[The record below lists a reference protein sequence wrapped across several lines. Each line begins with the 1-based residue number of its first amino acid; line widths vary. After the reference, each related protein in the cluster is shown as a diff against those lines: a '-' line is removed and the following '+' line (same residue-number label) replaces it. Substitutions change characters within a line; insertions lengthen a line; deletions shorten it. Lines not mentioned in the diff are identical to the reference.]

1 MKKNNFKIVKIDKS
15 KNLFNYEKK
24 ILINELILDLKLG
37 YYDFE
42 KEKAQKVKFSLEID
56 YQDKKPSND
65 KDIKSIVNYGTIVK
79 FITKLIKKKHYNFLE
94 TLAEAVFDE
103 LFKDKRIAKI
113 MLKIEKLEILKQ
125 CSSVGIQITKKE
137 VMISSEIGKEVI
149 KKELPLIP
157 KLPGVYRMLNDKGD
171 ILYVGK
177 AKNLP
182 NRLKSYVS
190 EKNHIIRT
198 ERMLSQTRKLE
209 ITTTSNESEALL
221 LEANLIKKY
230 KPKFNILL
238 RDDKSFPFI
247 FIGNKDKWPQIK
259 RHRGKKTKKGFYF
272 GPFASA
278 GSANWTIKMI
288 QKIFHLRVCD
298 DTVFKNRERP
308 CILYQIKRCSGP
320 CVGYIEKNEYKKT
333 VDDAIEFVSGKSRK
347 IQKSLSDQMEK
358 ASDNLDFEKAG
369 ILRDR
374 IKSLNIIQSSQRI
387 NEANL
392 IEADVIA
399 GYKESGKTCI
409 QVFFYRS
416 KQNWGNQA
424 FFPKHDP
431 DEKLSDILN
440 SFVSQFYEN
449 KSVPSSIIL
458 SEEIK
463 EKILIEKTLSQ
474 KEEKQIDISIAKK
487 GSKLK
492 VINQAIKN
500 AKDSLTRKLYESQNN
515 RELFDA
521 VANKFNLETN
531 INLIEVYDNS
541 HIQGTNSVG
550 ALIAYGDEGFIKKRY
565 RKFNIKIQK
574 NEQDDYGMMREVL
587 NRRFKRAIQE
597 KDNYLTFPDLVLID
611 GGKGQYSV
619 ARETLNELG
628 LHDLPIVAIAKGKQ
642 RNSGNE
648 TFFHNGKEFK
658 FIKNDPT
665 LFFLQ
670 RIRDESHRF
679 AISAHRAKRKKG
691 ISKSLLD
698 QIEGIGSIRKRALL
712 NHFGSARAVE
722 SASLDEIKSVEGVE
736 AKVAK
741 KIYNFFHE

>member
-1 MKKNNFKIVKIDKS
+1 MGYKS
-15 KNLFNYEKK
+15 
-24 ILINELILDLKLG
+24 
-37 YYDFE
+37 
-42 KEKAQKVKFSLEID
+42 Q
-56 YQDKKPSND
+56 
-65 KDIKSIVNYGTIVK
+65 
-79 FITKLIKKKHYNFLE
+79 
-94 TLAEAVFDE
+94 
-103 LFKDKRIAKI
+103 
-113 MLKIEKLEILKQ
+113 
-125 CSSVGIQITKKE
+125 KKE
-137 VMISSEIGKEVI
+137 VMISSEIGKEII

-157 KLPGVYRMLNDKGD
+157 KLPGVYKMLSDKD
-171 ILYVGK
+171 QILYVGK

-198 ERMLSQTRKLE
+198 ERMLSQTRKIE

-221 LEANLIKKY
+221 LEANLIKKH

-247 FIGNKDKWPQIK
+247 FIGNKDKWSQIK
-259 RHRGKKTKKGFYF
+259 RHRGKKTKEGFYF

-298 DTVFKNRERP
+298 DTVFKNRQRP

-320 CVGYIEKNEYKKT
+320 CVGYIDESEYKRT

-347 IQKSLSDQMEK
+347 IQKNLSDQMEK
-358 ASDNLDFEKAG
+358 ASESLDFEKAG

-392 IEADVIA
+392 VEADVIA
-399 GYKESGKTCI
+399 AYKESGQTCI

-424 FFPKHDP
+424 FFPIHDP
-431 DEKLSDILN
+431 DENLGNILN

-449 KSVPSSIIL
+449 KSVPSTIIL
-458 SEEIK
+458 SQEIK
-463 EKILIEKTLSQ
+463 EKILIEQTLSQ
-474 KEEKQIDISIAKK
+474 KESKQVNISVAKK

-500 AKDSLTRKLYESQNN
+500 AKDSLNRKLHETQNN
-515 RELFDA
+515 RELFESV
-521 VANKFNLETN
+521 VAKFNLETN

-550 ALIAYGDEGFIKKRY
+550 ALISYGDEGFIKKRY
-565 RKFNIKIQK
+565 RKFNIKMKK
-574 NEQDDYGMMREVL
+574 NEQDDYGMMKEVL
-587 NRRFKRAIQE
+587 TRRFKKAVQE
-597 KDNYLTFPDLVLID
+597 KEGHLSFPDLIFVD

-628 LHDLPIVAIAKGKQ
+628 LHDIPLIAIAKGKF

-648 TFFHNGKEFK
+648 TFFHNGKEYK
-658 FIKNDPT
+658 FSKNDPT

-679 AISAHRAKRKKG
+679 AISAHRARRKKG

-736 AKVAK
+736 EKVAK

>member
-1 MKKNNFKIVKIDKS
+1 
-15 KNLFNYEKK
+15 
-24 ILINELILDLKLG
+24 LG
-37 YYDFE
+37 Y
-42 KEKAQKVKFSLEID
+42 
-56 YQDKKPSND
+56 
-65 KDIKSIVNYGTIVK
+65 KS
-79 FITKLIKKKHYNFLE
+79 
-94 TLAEAVFDE
+94 
-103 LFKDKRIAKI
+103 
-113 MLKIEKLEILKQ
+113 Q
-125 CSSVGIQITKKE
+125 KKE
-137 VMISSEIGKEVI
+137 VMISSEIGKEII

-157 KLPGVYRMLNDKGD
+157 KLPGVYKMLSDKD
-171 ILYVGK
+171 QILYVGK

-198 ERMLSQTRKLE
+198 ERMLSQTRKIE

-221 LEANLIKKY
+221 LEANLIKKH

-247 FIGNKDKWPQIK
+247 FIGNKDKWSQIK
-259 RHRGKKTKKGFYF
+259 RHRGKKTKEGFYF

-320 CVGYIEKNEYKKT
+320 CVGYIDENEYKRT

-347 IQKSLSDQMEK
+347 IQKNLSDQMEK
-358 ASDNLDFEKAG
+358 ASESLDFEKAG

-392 IEADVIA
+392 VEADVIA
-399 GYKESGKTCI
+399 AYKESGQTCI

-431 DEKLSDILN
+431 DENLGNILN

-458 SEEIK
+458 SQEIK
-463 EKILIEKTLSQ
+463 EKILIEQTLSQ
-474 KEEKQIDISIAKK
+474 KEGKQVNISVAKK

-500 AKDSLTRKLYESQNN
+500 AKDSLNRKLHETQNN
-515 RELFDA
+515 RELFESV
-521 VANKFNLETN
+521 VAKFNLETN

-550 ALIAYGDEGFIKKRY
+550 ALISYGDEGFIKKRY
-565 RKFNIKIQK
+565 RKFNIKMKK
-574 NEQDDYGMMREVL
+574 NEQDDYGMMKEVL
-587 NRRFKRAIQE
+587 TRRFKKAVQE
-597 KDNYLTFPDLVLID
+597 KEGHLSFPDLIFVD

-628 LHDLPIVAIAKGKQ
+628 LHDIPLIAIAKGKF

-648 TFFHNGKEFK
+648 TFFHNGKEYK
-658 FIKNDPT
+658 FSKNDPT

-679 AISAHRAKRKKG
+679 AISAHRARRKKG

-736 AKVAK
+736 EKVAK

>member
-1 MKKNNFKIVKIDKS
+1 
-15 KNLFNYEKK
+15 
-24 ILINELILDLKLG
+24 
-37 YYDFE
+37 
-42 KEKAQKVKFSLEID
+42 
-56 YQDKKPSND
+56 
-65 KDIKSIVNYGTIVK
+65 
-79 FITKLIKKKHYNFLE
+79 
-94 TLAEAVFDE
+94 
-103 LFKDKRIAKI
+103 
-113 MLKIEKLEILKQ
+113 
-125 CSSVGIQITKKE
+125 
-137 VMISSEIGKEVI
+137 MISSDIGKEVI
-149 KKELPLIP
+149 KKELTLIP
-157 KLPGVYRMLNDKGD
+157 KLPGVYRMLNDKGE

-182 NRLKSYVS
+182 NRLKSYIA

-198 ERMLSQTRKLE
+198 ERMLSQTKKLE

-221 LEANLIKKY
+221 LEANLIKKH

-247 FIGNKDKWPQIK
+247 FIGNKDVWPQIR
-259 RHRGKKTKKGFYF
+259 RHRGKKTKEGFYF

-320 CVGYIEKNEYKKT
+320 CVGYVEKEDYKKT

-358 ASDNLDFEKAG
+358 ASEDLDFEKAV

-431 DEKLSDILN
+431 DESLSNILN

-449 KSVPSSIIL
+449 KSVPSSIII

-463 EKILIEKTLSQ
+463 EKNLIEKTLSK
-474 KEEKQIDISIAKK
+474 KEGKQVNLSVAKK

-492 VINQAIKN
+492 VINQATKN
-500 AKDSLTRKLYESQNN
+500 AKESLNRKLYESQNN
-515 RELFDA
+515 RELFDS
-521 VANKFNLETN
+521 VASKFNLETN
-531 INLIEVYDNS
+531 INLVEVYDNS

-550 ALIAYGDEGFIKKRY
+550 ALIAFGEEGFIKKRY
-565 RKFNIKIQK
+565 RKFNIKSKK

-597 KDNYLTFPDLVLID
+597 KDNYLSFPDLVIVD

-619 ARETLNELG
+619 ARDSLNELG
-628 LHDLPIVAIAKGKQ
+628 LHEIPIIAIAKGKF

-648 TFFHNGKEFK
+648 TFFHNGKEYK
-658 FIKNDPT
+658 FNKNDPT

-679 AISAHRAKRKKG
+679 AISAHRAKRKRG

-722 SASLDEIKSVEGVE
+722 SASLDEIKSVDGVE
-736 AKVAK
+736 EKVAK

>member
-1 MKKNNFKIVKIDKS
+1 MTNSDT
-15 KNLFNYEKK
+15 
-24 ILINELILDLKLG
+24 G
-37 YYDFE
+37 
-42 KEKAQKVKFSLEID
+42 
-56 YQDKKPSND
+56 
-65 KDIKSIVNYGTIVK
+65 KDI
-79 FITKLIKKKHYNFLE
+79 
-94 TLAEAVFDE
+94 
-103 LFKDKRIAKI
+103 
-113 MLKIEKLEILKQ
+113 
-125 CSSVGIQITKKE
+125 
-137 VMISSEIGKEVI
+137 I
-149 KKELPLIP
+149 KKEIPLIA
-157 KLPGVYRMLNDKGD
+157 KLPGIYKMLNEKNEV
-171 ILYVGK
+171 LYVGK

-198 ERMLSQTRKLE
+198 ERMLSQTKRIE

-230 KPKFNILL
+230 KPRFNILL

-247 FIGNKDKWPQIK
+247 FISNKEKWPQIK
-259 RHRGKKTKKGFYF
+259 KHRGKKDKEGFFF

-288 QKIFHLRVCD
+288 QKIFQLRICD

-320 CVGYIEKNEYKKT
+320 CVNFIHENDYKKS
-333 VDDAIEFVSGKSRK
+333 VDDAIDFVSGKSRK
-347 IQKSLSDQMEK
+347 IQKSLSAQMET
-358 ASDNLDFEKAG
+358 ASDELDFEKAA

-392 IEADVIA
+392 VEADVIA

-431 DEKLSDILN
+431 DENLSNIIN
-440 SFVSQFYEN
+440 SFVTQFYEN
-449 KSVPSSIIL
+449 KSVPINIIL
-458 SEEIK
+458 SEDIK
-463 EKILIEKTLSQ
+463 EKLLIEKTLSK
-474 KEEKQIDISIAKK
+474 KENKQISISVAKK

-492 VINQAIKN
+492 VINQALKN
-500 AKDSLTRKLYESQNN
+500 AKDSLNRKIYESQNN
-515 RELFDA
+515 KDLFE
-521 VANKFNLETN
+521 NISQKFDLESN
-531 INLIEVYDNS
+531 INLVEVYDNS
-541 HIQGTNSVG
+541 HIQGTDSIG
-550 ALIAYGDEGFIKKRY
+550 ALITFGEEGFIKKRY
-565 RKFNIKIQK
+565 RKFNIKIK
-574 NEQDDYGMMREVL
+574 NNEQDDYGMMREVI

-597 KDNYLTFPDLVLID
+597 KDNYLTMPDLILID

-619 ARETLNELG
+619 VRETMNELG
-628 LHDLPIVAIAKGKQ
+628 LHEIPVIAIAKGKL

-658 FIKNDPT
+658 FEKNDPT

-670 RIRDESHRF
+670 RIRDEAHRF

-691 ISKSLLD
+691 LKKSLLD
-698 QIEGIGSIRKRALL
+698 QISGIGSIRKRALL

-736 AKVAK
+736 EKVAK

>member
-1 MKKNNFKIVKIDKS
+1 
-15 KNLFNYEKK
+15 
-24 ILINELILDLKLG
+24 
-37 YYDFE
+37 
-42 KEKAQKVKFSLEID
+42 
-56 YQDKKPSND
+56 
-65 KDIKSIVNYGTIVK
+65 
-79 FITKLIKKKHYNFLE
+79 
-94 TLAEAVFDE
+94 
-103 LFKDKRIAKI
+103 
-113 MLKIEKLEILKQ
+113 ML
-125 CSSVGIQITKKE
+125 
-137 VMISSEIGKEVI
+137 SSETGKEVI
-149 KKELPLIP
+149 KKELPLMP
-157 KLPGVYRMLNDKGD
+157 KLPGVYRMLNSKNE

-177 AKNLP
+177 AKSLT

-198 ERMLSQTRKLE
+198 ERMLSQTKKLE

-230 KPKFNILL
+230 KPKYNILL

-247 FIGNKDKWPQIK
+247 FIGNKEKWPQIK
-259 RHRGKKTKKGFYF
+259 RHRGKKNKDGFYF

-320 CVGYIEKNEYKKT
+320 CVGYIKNDEYKHT
-333 VDDAIEFVSGKSRK
+333 VEDAIEFVSGKSRK
-347 IQKSLSDQMEK
+347 IQKNLSKQMEK
-358 ASDNLDFEKAG
+358 ASEELDFERAT

-431 DEKLSDILN
+431 DESLNEILN
-440 SFVSQFYEN
+440 SFISQFYEN
-449 KSVPSSIIL
+449 KSVPKTIIIN
-458 SEEIK
+458 EEIK
-463 EKILIEKTLSQ
+463 EKTLIEKTLSK
-474 KEEKQIDISIAKK
+474 KENKEINISVAKK

-500 AKDSLTRKLYESQNN
+500 AKDSLNRKLYESQNN
-515 RELFDA
+515 RDLFDK
-521 VANKFNLETN
+521 VTKKFNLETN
-531 INLIEVYDNS
+531 VSLVEVYDNS

-550 ALIAYGDEGFIKKRY
+550 ALITFGEEGFIKKRY
-565 RKFNIKIQK
+565 RKFNIKIKQ
-574 NEQDDYGMMREVL
+574 NEQDDYGMIKEVL
-587 NRRFKRAIQE
+587 NRRFKKAIQE
-597 KDNYLTFPDLVLID
+597 KDNYLSFPDLVLID
-611 GGKGQYSV
+611 GGKGQYSS

-628 LHDLPIVAIAKGKQ
+628 LHDIPIIAIAKGKF
-642 RNSGNE
+642 RNSGDE
-648 TFFHNGKEFK
+648 TFFYNGKSFK
-658 FIKNDPT
+658 FLKNDPT

-670 RIRDESHRF
+670 RIRDEAHRF

-736 AKVAK
+736 EKVAK

>member
-1 MKKNNFKIVKIDKS
+1 MRN
-15 KNLFNYEKK
+15 
-24 ILINELILDLKLG
+24 
-37 YYDFE
+37 
-42 KEKAQKVKFSLEID
+42 
-56 YQDKKPSND
+56 
-65 KDIKSIVNYGTIVK
+65 
-79 FITKLIKKKHYNFLE
+79 
-94 TLAEAVFDE
+94 
-103 LFKDKRIAKI
+103 
-113 MLKIEKLEILKQ
+113 
-125 CSSVGIQITKKE
+125 
-137 VMISSEIGKEVI
+137 SEIGKEVI
-149 KKELPLIP
+149 KKQLPLIP
-157 KLPGVYRMLNDKGD
+157 KLPGVYKMLSINNE

-198 ERMLSQTRKLE
+198 ERMLSQTKKLE

-221 LEANLIKKY
+221 LEANLIKKH

-247 FIGNKDKWPQIK
+247 YISNKSKWPLITK
-259 RHRGKKTKKGFYF
+259 HRGKKNKDGFFF

-288 QKIFHLRVCD
+288 QKIFQLRVCD
-298 DTVFKNRERP
+298 DTVFKKRERP

-320 CVGYIEKNEYKKT
+320 CVGYIEKDEYSKT

-358 ASDNLDFEKAG
+358 ASEDLDFEKAG

-374 IKSLNIIQSSQRI
+374 IKSLNIIQSSQRV

-399 GYKESGKTCI
+399 GFKESGKTCI

-431 DEKLSDILN
+431 DDKLEDILN
-440 SFVSQFYEN
+440 SFIAQFYEN
-449 KSVPSSIIL
+449 KNAPQNLIL
-458 SEEIK
+458 SHQIQEK
-463 EKILIEKTLSQ
+463 ELLEKTFSK
-474 KEEKQIDISIAKK
+474 KENKNVSISIAKK

-492 VINQAIKN
+492 IVELAIKN
-500 AKDSLTRKLYESQNN
+500 AKDSLNRKIYESQNN
-515 RELFDA
+515 KNFFEEISQ
-521 VANKFNLETN
+521 KFNLESN
-531 INLIEVYDNS
+531 ISLIEVYDNS
-541 HIQGTNSVG
+541 HMQGTNSVG
-550 ALIAYGDEGFIKKRY
+550 ALITYGEDGFIKKRY

-597 KDNYLTFPDLVLID
+597 KDNYLTFPDLVMID
-611 GGKGQYSV
+611 GGKGQYSI

-658 FIKNDPT
+658 FTKNDPT

>member
-1 MKKNNFKIVKIDKS
+1 MTNSDT
-15 KNLFNYEKK
+15 
-24 ILINELILDLKLG
+24 G
-37 YYDFE
+37 
-42 KEKAQKVKFSLEID
+42 
-56 YQDKKPSND
+56 
-65 KDIKSIVNYGTIVK
+65 KD
-79 FITKLIKKKHYNFLE
+79 
-94 TLAEAVFDE
+94 
-103 LFKDKRIAKI
+103 
-113 MLKIEKLEILKQ
+113 
-125 CSSVGIQITKKE
+125 
-137 VMISSEIGKEVI
+137 VI
-149 KKELPLIP
+149 KKEIPLIA
-157 KLPGVYRMLNDKGD
+157 KLPGVYKMLNEKNEV
-171 ILYVGK
+171 LYVGK

-209 ITTTSNESEALL
+209 VTTTSNESEALL

-230 KPKFNILL
+230 KPRFNILL

-247 FIGNKDKWPQIK
+247 FISNKEKWPQIK
-259 RHRGKKTKKGFYF
+259 KHRGKKDKEGFFF

-288 QKIFHLRVCD
+288 QKIFQLRICD

-320 CVGYIEKNEYKKT
+320 CVNFIHENDYKKS
-333 VDDAIEFVSGKSRK
+333 VDDAIDFVSGKSRK
-347 IQKSLSDQMEK
+347 IQKSLSAQMET
-358 ASDNLDFEKAG
+358 ASDELDFEKAA

-392 IEADVIA
+392 VEADVIA

-431 DEKLSDILN
+431 DENLSNIIN
-440 SFVSQFYEN
+440 SFVTQFYEN
-449 KSVPSSIIL
+449 KSVPINIIL
-458 SEEIK
+458 SEDIK
-463 EKILIEKTLSQ
+463 EKLLIEKTLSK
-474 KEEKQIDISIAKK
+474 KENKQISISVAKK

-492 VINQAIKN
+492 VINQALKN
-500 AKDSLTRKLYESQNN
+500 AKDSLNRKIYESQNN
-515 RELFDA
+515 KDLFE
-521 VANKFNLETN
+521 NISQKFDLESN
-531 INLIEVYDNS
+531 INLVEVYDNS
-541 HIQGTNSVG
+541 HIQGTDSIG
-550 ALIAYGDEGFIKKRY
+550 ALITFGEEGFIKKRY
-565 RKFNIKIQK
+565 RKFNIKIK
-574 NEQDDYGMMREVL
+574 NNEQDDYGMMREVI

-597 KDNYLTFPDLVLID
+597 KDNYLTMPDLILID

-619 ARETLNELG
+619 VRETMNELG
-628 LHDLPIVAIAKGKQ
+628 LHEIPVIAIAKGKL

-648 TFFHNGKEFK
+648 TFFYNGKEFK
-658 FIKNDPT
+658 FEKNDPT

-670 RIRDESHRF
+670 RIRDEAHRF

-691 ISKSLLD
+691 LKKSLLD
-698 QIEGIGSIRKRALL
+698 QINGIGSIRKRALL

-736 AKVAK
+736 EKVAK

>member
-1 MKKNNFKIVKIDKS
+1 
-15 KNLFNYEKK
+15 
-24 ILINELILDLKLG
+24 
-37 YYDFE
+37 
-42 KEKAQKVKFSLEID
+42 
-56 YQDKKPSND
+56 
-65 KDIKSIVNYGTIVK
+65 
-79 FITKLIKKKHYNFLE
+79 
-94 TLAEAVFDE
+94 
-103 LFKDKRIAKI
+103 
-113 MLKIEKLEILKQ
+113 
-125 CSSVGIQITKKE
+125 
-137 VMISSEIGKEVI
+137 MISSETGKEVI

-157 KLPGVYRMLNDKGD
+157 KLPGVYRMLNEKGD

-182 NRLKSYVS
+182 NRLKSYVA

-247 FIGNKDKWPQIK
+247 FIGNKDQWPQIK
-259 RHRGKKTKKGFYF
+259 RHRGKKTKEGFYF

-298 DTVFKNRERP
+298 DTVFKNRQRP

-347 IQKSLSDQMEK
+347 IQKNLSELMEK
-358 ASDNLDFEKAG
+358 ASENLDFEKAV

-474 KEEKQIDISIAKK
+474 KEEKQINISVAKK

-492 VINQAIKN
+492 VIHQAIKN
-500 AKDSLTRKLYESQNN
+500 AKDSLNRKLYESQNN
-515 RELFDA
+515 KELFDS
-521 VANKFNLETN
+521 VASKFNLETS

-565 RKFNIKIQK
+565 RKFNIKLKQ

-597 KDNYLTFPDLVLID
+597 KDNYLTFPDLVLVD

-628 LHDLPIVAIAKGKQ
+628 LHDLPIIAIAKGKL

-648 TFFHNGKEFK
+648 TFFHDGKEFK
-658 FIKNDPT
+658 FEKNDPT

>member
-1 MKKNNFKIVKIDKS
+1 
-15 KNLFNYEKK
+15 
-24 ILINELILDLKLG
+24 
-37 YYDFE
+37 
-42 KEKAQKVKFSLEID
+42 
-56 YQDKKPSND
+56 
-65 KDIKSIVNYGTIVK
+65 
-79 FITKLIKKKHYNFLE
+79 
-94 TLAEAVFDE
+94 
-103 LFKDKRIAKI
+103 
-113 MLKIEKLEILKQ
+113 
-125 CSSVGIQITKKE
+125 
-137 VMISSEIGKEVI
+137 MISSEIGKEII

-157 KLPGVYRMLNDKGD
+157 KLPGVYKMLSDKD
-171 ILYVGK
+171 QILYVGK

-198 ERMLSQTRKLE
+198 ERMLSQTRKIE

-221 LEANLIKKY
+221 LEANLIKKH

-247 FIGNKDKWPQIK
+247 FIGNKDKWSQIK
-259 RHRGKKTKKGFYF
+259 RHRGKKTKEGFYF

-320 CVGYIEKNEYKKT
+320 CVGFIDESEYKRT

-347 IQKSLSDQMEK
+347 IQKNLSDQMEK
-358 ASDNLDFEKAG
+358 ASESLDFEKAG

-392 IEADVIA
+392 VEADVIA
-399 GYKESGKTCI
+399 AYKESGQTCI

-431 DEKLSDILN
+431 DENLGNILN

-458 SEEIK
+458 SQEIK
-463 EKILIEKTLSQ
+463 EKILIEKTLTQ
-474 KEEKQIDISIAKK
+474 KEGKQVNISVAKK

-500 AKDSLTRKLYESQNN
+500 AKDSLNRKLHETQNN
-515 RELFDA
+515 RELFESV
-521 VANKFNLETN
+521 VAKFNLETN

-550 ALIAYGDEGFIKKRY
+550 ALISYGDEGFIKKRY
-565 RKFNIKIQK
+565 RKFNIKMKK
-574 NEQDDYGMMREVL
+574 NEQDDYGMMKEVL
-587 NRRFKRAIQE
+587 TRRFKKAVQE
-597 KDNYLTFPDLVLID
+597 KEGHLSFPDLIFVD

-628 LHDLPIVAIAKGKQ
+628 LHDIPLIAIAKGKF

-648 TFFHNGKEFK
+648 TFFHNGKEYK
-658 FIKNDPT
+658 FSKNDPT

-679 AISAHRAKRKKG
+679 AISAHRARRKKG

-736 AKVAK
+736 EKVAK

>member
-1 MKKNNFKIVKIDKS
+1 MGYKS
-15 KNLFNYEKK
+15 
-24 ILINELILDLKLG
+24 
-37 YYDFE
+37 
-42 KEKAQKVKFSLEID
+42 Q
-56 YQDKKPSND
+56 
-65 KDIKSIVNYGTIVK
+65 
-79 FITKLIKKKHYNFLE
+79 
-94 TLAEAVFDE
+94 
-103 LFKDKRIAKI
+103 
-113 MLKIEKLEILKQ
+113 
-125 CSSVGIQITKKE
+125 KKE
-137 VMISSEIGKEVI
+137 VMISSEIGKEII

-157 KLPGVYRMLNDKGD
+157 KLPGVYKMVSDKD
-171 ILYVGK
+171 QILYVGK

-198 ERMLSQTRKLE
+198 ERMLSQTRKIE

-221 LEANLIKKY
+221 LEANLIKKH

-247 FIGNKDKWPQIK
+247 FIGNKDKWSQIK
-259 RHRGKKTKKGFYF
+259 RHRGKKTKEGFYF

-320 CVGYIEKNEYKKT
+320 CVGYIDESEYKRT

-347 IQKSLSDQMEK
+347 IQKNLSDQMEK
-358 ASDNLDFEKAG
+358 ASESLDFEKAG

-392 IEADVIA
+392 VEADVIA
-399 GYKESGKTCI
+399 AYKESGQTCI

-431 DEKLSDILN
+431 DENLGNILN

-458 SEEIK
+458 SQEIK
-463 EKILIEKTLSQ
+463 EKILIEHTLSL
-474 KEEKQIDISIAKK
+474 KESKQVNISVAKK

-500 AKDSLTRKLYESQNN
+500 AKDSLNRKLHETQNN
-515 RELFDA
+515 RELFESV
-521 VANKFNLETN
+521 VAKFNLETN

-550 ALIAYGDEGFIKKRY
+550 ALISYGDEGFIKKRY
-565 RKFNIKIQK
+565 RKFNIKMRK
-574 NEQDDYGMMREVL
+574 NEQDDYGMMKEVL
-587 NRRFKRAIQE
+587 TRRFKKAVQE
-597 KDNYLTFPDLVLID
+597 KEGHLSFPDLIFVD

-628 LHDLPIVAIAKGKQ
+628 LHDIPLIAIAKGKF

-648 TFFHNGKEFK
+648 TFFHNGKEYK
-658 FIKNDPT
+658 FSKNDPT

-679 AISAHRAKRKKG
+679 AISAHRARRKKG

-722 SASLDEIKSVEGVE
+722 SASLDEIRLVEGVE
-736 AKVAK
+736 EKVAK

>member
-1 MKKNNFKIVKIDKS
+1 
-15 KNLFNYEKK
+15 
-24 ILINELILDLKLG
+24 
-37 YYDFE
+37 
-42 KEKAQKVKFSLEID
+42 
-56 YQDKKPSND
+56 
-65 KDIKSIVNYGTIVK
+65 
-79 FITKLIKKKHYNFLE
+79 
-94 TLAEAVFDE
+94 
-103 LFKDKRIAKI
+103 
-113 MLKIEKLEILKQ
+113 
-125 CSSVGIQITKKE
+125 
-137 VMISSEIGKEVI
+137 MISSEIGKEVI
-149 KKELPLIP
+149 KKELALIP
-157 KLPGVYRMLNDKGD
+157 KLPGVYKMINSKNE

-198 ERMLSQTRKLE
+198 ERMLSQTKKIE

-221 LEANLIKKY
+221 LEANLIKKH

-247 FIGNKDKWPQIK
+247 FIGKEDKWPQIK
-259 RHRGKKTKKGFYF
+259 RHRGKKEKKGFFF

-308 CILYQIKRCSGP
+308 CILYQIKRCSAP
-320 CVGYIEKNEYKKT
+320 CVGFIEEKDYKQS

-347 IQKSLSDQMEK
+347 IQKNLSRQMEK
-358 ASDNLDFEKAG
+358 ASEELDFEKAT

-374 IKSLNIIQSSQRI
+374 IKSLNIIQSSQRV

-392 IEADVIA
+392 VEADVIA

-424 FFPKHDP
+424 FYPKHDA
-431 DEKLSDILN
+431 EENLSEILN

-449 KSVPSSIIL
+449 KSVPASIIL
-458 SEEIK
+458 SENIR
-463 EKILIEKTLSQ
+463 EKDLIEKTLSK
-474 KEEKQIDISIAKK
+474 KEDKQINISVAKK

-500 AKDSLTRKLYESQNN
+500 AKDSLSRKLYESQNN
-515 RELFDA
+515 KELFES
-521 VANKFNLETN
+521 VAKKFNLETS

-550 ALIAYGDEGFIKKRY
+550 ALITYGEEGFIKKRY
-565 RKFNIKIQK
+565 RKFNIKIRE
-574 NEQDDYGMMREVL
+574 NSQDDYGMIKEVL
-587 NRRFKRAIQE
+587 ERRFKRALQE

-611 GGKGQYSV
+611 GGKGQYSS
-619 ARETLNELG
+619 ARSSLNELG
-628 LHDLPIVAIAKGKQ
+628 LHDIPVIAIAKGKL

-648 TFFHNGKEFK
+648 VFFHNGKELK
-658 FIKNDPT
+658 FEKNDPT

-670 RIRDESHRF
+670 RIRDEAHRF
-679 AISAHRAKRKKG
+679 AVSAHRAKRKKG
-691 ISKSLLD
+691 MTSSLLD

-722 SASLDEIKSVEGVE
+722 SASLDVIQSVDGVE
-736 AKVAK
+736 EKVAK

>member
-1 MKKNNFKIVKIDKS
+1 LV
-15 KNLFNYEKK
+15 Y
-24 ILINELILDLKLG
+24 KL
-37 YYDFE
+37 
-42 KEKAQKVKFSLEID
+42 
-56 YQDKKPSND
+56 P
-65 KDIKSIVNYGTIVK
+65 
-79 FITKLIKKKHYNFLE
+79 
-94 TLAEAVFDE
+94 
-103 LFKDKRIAKI
+103 
-113 MLKIEKLEILKQ
+113 
-125 CSSVGIQITKKE
+125 KKE

-157 KLPGVYRMLNDKGD
+157 KLPGVYRMLNDKGE

-182 NRLKSYVS
+182 NRLKSYIA

-198 ERMLSQTRKLE
+198 ERMLSQTKKLE

-221 LEANLIKKY
+221 LEANLIKKH

-247 FIGNKDKWPQIK
+247 FIGNKDVWPQIR
-259 RHRGKKTKKGFYF
+259 RHRGKKTKEGFYF

-320 CVGYIEKNEYKKT
+320 CVGYVEKEDYKKT

-358 ASDNLDFEKAG
+358 ASEDLDFEKAV

-431 DEKLSDILN
+431 DESLSNILN

-449 KSVPSSIIL
+449 KSVPSSIII

-463 EKILIEKTLSQ
+463 EKNLIEKTLSK
-474 KEEKQIDISIAKK
+474 KEGKQVNLSVAKK

-492 VINQAIKN
+492 VINQATKN
-500 AKDSLTRKLYESQNN
+500 AKESLNRKLYESQNN
-515 RELFDA
+515 RELFDS
-521 VANKFNLETN
+521 VASKFNLETN
-531 INLIEVYDNS
+531 INLVEVYDNS

-550 ALIAYGDEGFIKKRY
+550 ALIAFGEEGFIKKRY
-565 RKFNIKIQK
+565 RKFNIKSKK

-597 KDNYLTFPDLVLID
+597 KDNYLSFPDLVIVD

-619 ARETLNELG
+619 ARDSLNELG
-628 LHDLPIVAIAKGKQ
+628 LHEIPIIAIAKGKF

-648 TFFHNGKEFK
+648 TFFHNGKEYK
-658 FIKNDPT
+658 FNKNDPT

-679 AISAHRAKRKKG
+679 AISAHRAKRKRG

-722 SASLDEIKSVEGVE
+722 SASLDEIKSVDGVE
-736 AKVAK
+736 EKVAK

>member
-1 MKKNNFKIVKIDKS
+1 M
-15 KNLFNYEKK
+15 KNL
-24 ILINELILDLKLG
+24 
-37 YYDFE
+37 
-42 KEKAQKVKFSLEID
+42 
-56 YQDKKPSND
+56 
-65 KDIKSIVNYGTIVK
+65 
-79 FITKLIKKKHYNFLE
+79 
-94 TLAEAVFDE
+94 
-103 LFKDKRIAKI
+103 
-113 MLKIEKLEILKQ
+113 
-125 CSSVGIQITKKE
+125 
-137 VMISSEIGKEVI
+137 EIGKDAI
-149 KKELPLIP
+149 KKELPVIP
-157 KLPGVYRMLNDKGD
+157 KLPGIYRMLNEKNE

-198 ERMLSQTRKLE
+198 ERMLSQTRKIE

-221 LEANLIKKY
+221 LEANLIKKH
-230 KPKFNILL
+230 KPRFNILL

-247 FIGNKDKWPQIK
+247 YIGNKDKWPQITK
-259 RHRGKKTKKGFYF
+259 HRGKKTKDGFYF

-288 QKIFHLRVCD
+288 QKIFQLRVCD
-298 DTVFKNRERP
+298 DTVFKKRERP

-320 CVGYIEKNEYKKT
+320 CVGYIEKEEYSKT

-358 ASDNLDFEKAG
+358 ASEDLDFEKAG

-374 IKSLNIIQSSQRI
+374 IKSLNIIQSSQRV

-392 IEADVIA
+392 VEADVIA
-399 GYKESGKTCI
+399 GFKESGKTCI

-431 DEKLSDILN
+431 DDRLEDILN
-440 SFVSQFYEN
+440 SFIAQFYEN
-449 KSVPSSIIL
+449 KNAPQNLIL
-458 SEEIK
+458 SHQIK
-463 EKILIEKTLSQ
+463 EKELLEKTFSK
-474 KEEKQIDISIAKK
+474 KENKNVSISIAKK

-492 VINQAIKN
+492 IVELAIKN
-500 AKDSLTRKLYESQNN
+500 AKDSLNRKIYESQNN
-515 RELFDA
+515 KNFFEEIA
-521 VANKFNLETN
+521 QKFNLESN
-531 INLIEVYDNS
+531 ISLIEVYDNS
-541 HIQGTNSVG
+541 HMQGTNSVG
-550 ALIAYGDEGFIKKRY
+550 ALITYGEDGFIKKRY
-565 RKFNIKIQK
+565 RKFNIKFKK
-574 NEQDDYGMMREVL
+574 NEQDDYGMIKEVL
-587 NRRFKRAIQE
+587 TRRFKRAIQE
-597 KDNYLTFPDLVLID
+597 KDNYLSFPDLVLID
-611 GGKGQYSV
+611 GGKGQYSS

-628 LHDLPIVAIAKGKQ
+628 LHDIPVVAIAKGKF

-658 FIKNDPT
+658 FEKNEPT

-670 RIRDESHRF
+670 RIRDEAHRF
-679 AISAHRAKRKKG
+679 AVSAHRVRRKKG
-691 ISKSLLD
+691 LSKSLLD

-722 SASLDEIKSVEGVE
+722 SASLDEIKSVDGVE
-736 AKVAK
+736 EKVAT

>member
-1 MKKNNFKIVKIDKS
+1 MV
-15 KNLFNYEKK
+15 
-24 ILINELILDLKLG
+24 
-37 YYDFE
+37 
-42 KEKAQKVKFSLEID
+42 
-56 YQDKKPSND
+56 
-65 KDIKSIVNYGTIVK
+65 
-79 FITKLIKKKHYNFLE
+79 
-94 TLAEAVFDE
+94 
-103 LFKDKRIAKI
+103 
-113 MLKIEKLEILKQ
+113 
-125 CSSVGIQITKKE
+125 SSD
-137 VMISSEIGKEVI
+137 IGKEVI
-149 KKELPLIP
+149 KKEIPLVP
-157 KLPGVYRMLNDKGD
+157 KLPGVYRMLNANNEV
-171 ILYVGK
+171 LYVGK

-198 ERMLSQTRKLE
+198 ERMLSQTKKLE

-221 LEANLIKKY
+221 LEANLIKKF
-230 KPKFNILL
+230 KPRYNILL

-247 FIGNKDKWPQIK
+247 FIGNKDKWAQIK
-259 RHRGKKTKKGFYF
+259 RHRGKKNKEGFFF

-288 QKIFHLRVCD
+288 QKIFQLRVCD

-320 CVGYIEKNEYKKT
+320 CVGYVKENEYKKS
-333 VDDAIEFVSGKSRK
+333 VEDAIEFVSGKSRK
-347 IQKSLSDQMEK
+347 IQKSLSTQMEN
-358 ASDNLDFEKAG
+358 ASENLDFEKAAM
-369 ILRDR
+369 LRDR
-374 IKSLNIIQSSQRI
+374 IKSLNIIQSSQRV

-392 IEADVIA
+392 VEADVIA

-431 DEKLSDILN
+431 DEKLDEIIN

-463 EKILIEKTLSQ
+463 EKNLIEQTLTK
-474 KEEKQIDISIAKK
+474 KEGKQINISVAKK

-500 AKDSLTRKLYESQNN
+500 AKDSLNRKLYESQNN
-515 RELFDA
+515 KELFEE
-521 VANKFNLETN
+521 VAKKFNLETN
-531 INLIEVYDNS
+531 INLVEVYDNS
-541 HIQGTNSVG
+541 HIQGTNSIG
-550 ALIAYGDEGFIKKRY
+550 ALIAFGDEGFIKKRY
-565 RKFNIKIQK
+565 RKFNIKIEK

-587 NRRFKRAIQE
+587 GRRFKRALQE
-597 KDNYLTFPDLVLID
+597 KDNYLTMPDLVLID

-619 ARETLNELG
+619 ARETMNELG
-628 LHDLPIVAIAKGKQ
+628 LHDIPVIAIAKGKF

-658 FIKNDPT
+658 FQKNDPT

-670 RIRDESHRF
+670 RLRDESHRF

-736 AKVAK
+736 EKVAK